1 MEVFSVLPPASIM
14 VIIAG
19 LLILSACFSA
29 TEIAMFSFR
38 KTKLAMLVKQQNTT
52 AILIQK
58 ILTEPDKLLGT
69 ILIGN
74 NIVNTSAS
82 VLATA
87 LALHFFGKN
96 GIFIAMVAMTL
107 ILIQFGEV
115 MPKVLAS
122 QYWERFS
129 FAMARPI
136 RILYYIFYPIN
147 VLISAISRLSLK
159 PFGIKI
165 QHRKPMITKEE
176 LKHIVSLSTEGGHL
190 QESETFLL
198 MNVFEFADRLVS
210 EIMIPKERMMALDVG
225 LPADK
230 IMELITEKHFTRI
243 PVYENSIDNIIGV
256 LHTKDY
262 FNVVCY
268 KDIIAPVDLLRK
280 PLFTSGKARISELL
294 KEFQKKHSHMAIVRD
309 DDNKTIGLITME
321 NILEQIV
328 GEIRDEHK

>member
-1 MEVFSVLPPASIM
+1 MEIFHVLPPVSILI
-14 VIIAG
+14 IIAG

-38 KTKLAMLVKQQNTT
+38 KTKLAMLVKQQNPT

-58 ILTEPDKLLGT
+58 ILSEPDKLLGT

-87 LALHFFGKN
+87 LALHFFGEN
-96 GIFIAMVAMTL
+96 GIFVAMVVMTF
-107 ILIQFGEV
+107 ILIQFSEV

-147 VLISAISRLSLK
+147 MLISAVSRLLLK
-159 PFGIKI
+159 PFNIKI

-176 LKHIVSLSTEGGHL
+176 LKHIVSLSTESGHL
-190 QESETFLL
+190 QEAETFLL
-198 MNVFEFADRLVS
+198 MNIF
-210 EIMIPKERMMALDVG
+210 
-225 LPADK
+225 
-230 IMELITEKHFTRI
+230 
-243 PVYENSIDNIIGV
+243 
-256 LHTKDY
+256 
-262 FNVVCY
+262 
-268 KDIIAPVDLLRK
+268 
-280 PLFTSGKARISELL
+280 
-294 KEFQKKHSHMAIVRD
+294 
-309 DDNKTIGLITME
+309 
-321 NILEQIV
+321 
-328 GEIRDEHK
+328 